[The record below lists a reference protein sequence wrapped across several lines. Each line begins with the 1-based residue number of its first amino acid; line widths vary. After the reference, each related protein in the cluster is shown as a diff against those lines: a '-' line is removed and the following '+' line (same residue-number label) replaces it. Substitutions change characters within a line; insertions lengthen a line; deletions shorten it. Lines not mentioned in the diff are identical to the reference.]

1 MDASQAWPRP
11 DRDPFSVFPAVLK
24 AQFGVLEQSM
34 VQMHLPF
41 PHATALFVATVEFA
55 CDAELALGLL
65 TPLCSRET

>member
-1 MDASQAWPRP
+1 
-11 DRDPFSVFPAVLK
+11 VFPAVLK

-55 CDAELALGLL
+55 CVTELALGLL